1 MILSESWSRLLEE
14 DLREISDVMSSVTIS
29 REKLLPGERREV
41 ASLFIDLH
49 GFTAMSEELDHETV
63 HRLSSGIMRALSRT
77 IEAHGGYLDK
87 YEGDKIM
94 ALFGAVRSHTDDCER
109 AVSAGLRMLEIVDE
123 IRGILH
129 ERGISIGA
137 RVGISYGPVTVAPD
151 PSGHLTASGDE
162 VNIAARMESSAEVG
176 TVQVTKCVREQC
188 GDSFTWLDLG
198 KQKVRGRKSTVH
210 AFQPTGHGMGLM
222 QRKQEASDLDW
233 KFVNRKRELAVLG
246 ESISDSEE
254 DRPGC
259 RMLLLRGFDGTGKT
273 RLSMEF
279 AAGFNANEN
288 TVLYGETSPYAQNA
302 FQLWLSALSGCS
314 GTLVQ
319 ANTTLNEDTSENTEI
334 DLSSIDCVMDLM
346 GIRSWPKANEMS
358 PSLLREKQ
366 VTSIMKVL
374 QRIAQNSLR
383 KKLLIIADNLQ
394 WTDSSSAE
402 VLSRLLTSEEETAD
416 ILIIG
421 CIDPTGLSEKQW
433 MDLLLEH
440 LSEKIRVI
448 DVPPFDKNST
458 LQLISTIL
466 NTAGTTDPREISDLL
481 LDRTFS
487 RSSGN
492 PFITVEL
499 IKLLIESGILKR
511 HNSGWDLSTQTWD
524 EILPDSVRGLIRCR
538 IDSLALPDRRIL
550 QIAALVG
557 RRFDSSV
564 ITQVVKQLDTD
575 LEESL
580 DQSLSILV
588 REGILVE
595 VSLEMHKVFEFS
607 STTFQEI
614 ASATVLRQNRISIH
628 RVTAEQMTVL
638 YQKELGRYAYDISLH
653 WREADRLDKAIET
666 GILAIDYLAETYQNE
681 ECLALADLIESWV
694 VSDPPAESGDVI
706 MTILIKRQKIQYRL
720 ARFQEMDRTLQ
731 KQLKLV
737 ESRGFDAE
745 LGKTYCS
752 LGELR
757 RVQRDYPQAR
767 EYLAKAI
774 DYSRRSGDLNTLG
787 MSLSNLGALHHG
799 SGESELAIRNIKE
812 AISVQEE
819 CGNLQSAGIAMLNL
833 ASVLI
838 DTDDVD
844 KGKVILNRSLAHFG
858 KISFKTGEAHALSH
872 LGTVAEREGR
882 LEEAVEMLQKAADLL
897 EETGYRH
904 GLGPVLSNLGRLQ
917 MQLASEEEAE
927 TTLLSALEQ
936 FSVVSDPENE
946 VLTLVSLGTIAL
958 RNRRL
963 EESSKYCSKAMKLIS
978 ENGQS
983 IKPETIH
990 LVEDIQ
996 SELLNSKQNSQ

>member
-1 MILSESWSRLLEE
+1 M
-14 DLREISDVMSSVTIS
+14 
-29 REKLLPGERREV
+29 
-41 ASLFIDLH
+41 
-49 GFTAMSEELDHETV
+49 
-63 HRLSSGIMRALSRT
+63 
-77 IEAHGGYLDK
+77 
-87 YEGDKIM
+87 
-94 ALFGAVRSHTDDCER
+94 
-109 AVSAGLRMLEIVDE
+109 
-123 IRGILH
+123 
-129 ERGISIGA
+129 
-137 RVGISYGPVTVAPD
+137 
-151 PSGHLTASGDE
+151 
-162 VNIAARMESSAEVG
+162 
-176 TVQVTKCVREQC
+176 
-188 GDSFTWLDLG
+188 
-198 KQKVRGRKSTVH
+198 
-210 AFQPTGHGMGLM
+210 
-222 QRKQEASDLDW
+222 
-233 KFVNRKRELAVLG
+233 
-246 ESISDSEE
+246 
-254 DRPGC
+254 
-259 RMLLLRGFDGTGKT
+259 
-273 RLSMEF
+273 
-279 AAGFNANEN
+279 
-288 TVLYGETSPYAQNA
+288 
-302 FQLWLSALSGCS
+302 
-314 GTLVQ
+314 
-319 ANTTLNEDTSENTEI
+319 
-334 DLSSIDCVMDLM
+334 
-346 GIRSWPKANEMS
+346 
-358 PSLLREKQ
+358 
-366 VTSIMKVL
+366 
-374 QRIAQNSLR
+374 
-383 KKLLIIADNLQ
+383 
-394 WTDSSSAE
+394 
-402 VLSRLLTSEEETAD
+402 
-416 ILIIG
+416 
-421 CIDPTGLSEKQW
+421 QW
-433 MDLLLEH
+433 MDLLLER

-466 NTAGTTDPREISDLL
+466 NAAGTTDPREISDLL

-564 ITQVVKQLDTD
+564 ITQVVNQLGTD

-580 DQSLSILV
+580 DQSLSTLV

-595 VSLEMHKVFEFS
+595 VSLGMHKVFEFS
-607 STTFQEI
+607 STTYQEI

-638 YQKELGRYAYDISLH
+638 YRKELGRYAYDISLH

-666 GILAIDYLAETYQNE
+666 GILALDYLAETYQNE

-752 LGELR
+752 LSELR

-774 DYSRRSGDLNTLG
+774 EYSRRSGYLNTLG
-787 MSLSNLGALHHG
+787 MS
-799 SGESELAIRNIKE
+799 
-812 AISVQEE
+812 
-819 CGNLQSAGIAMLNL
+819 
-833 ASVLI
+833 
-838 DTDDVD
+838 
-844 KGKVILNRSLAHFG
+844 
-858 KISFKTGEAHALSH
+858 LSH
-872 LGTVAEREGR
+872 LGTVAERVGR

-958 RNRRL
+958 RNCRL
-963 EESSKYCSKAMKLIS
+963 EESSKYCRKAMKLIS